1 MRSVSWIEQRM
12 ASMSQVWASFFE
24 RRGAAMEGRH
34 GHEAARAE
42 SADPCPHGQP
52 GSAGAQHGQPSGA
65 GAGSAYG
72 AGASNGST
80 GAGAGGACPGV
91 QPGGLYMLDD
101 SWDEIRDDGAAPLC
115 LNASQQGTGE
125 LDAALMRPS
134 YAFAEDGWVRFEVL
148 SDQQLIDHCQG
159 EIAVLLRSFQG
170 NPEERALLLMPL
182 IRMLVRQCG
191 PLPVELTRC
200 AMDRA
205 DMLRR
210 SLRLANTALEVYGT
224 LSASLVKSSTVLK
237 SLSAQAA
244 RQAKQGDADEDS
256 EGGAEQTDMDGS
268 VRDSSASDSA
278 STGRARSRGRAPAAQ
293 PGAAAASPAGAA
305 AGSSADGADGAD
317 EIIEDSRNWRFFAVG
332 SRPEGVGES
341 CRVFKGYQCSQPG
354 LICGDSTELAMYNSS
369 WCSALM
375 LDNDEYE
382 GIIHE
387 SDWESRWDCAGY
399 ELNDLHHELNDF
411 ISVLHNSDLPGQI
424 SADLLARQAAGLD
437 FYEHNA
443 SGSTWLASPAA
454 HVAAKG
460 RAGTGAAAGSKASG
474 SKAGGSRHEST
485 HKWLELTGKEACNLA
500 RTLWGTGTGNCYPQ
514 VTASAWG
521 KVLSSMG
528 ATALYDSELQAG
540 AQPDVNHSAGAMPA
554 ASYGSSACA
563 GGAWGSGAW
572 GSSAFAGMGQGQ
584 GIFMLPELERVG
596 KKGRPFCGDSLD
608 MRRLATSRVLGPM
621 VGLAASDDEW
631 ARWHEEALNRCR
643 SNIMVRTAGFSE
655 LSVNRDHNSDGVLN
669 AFKKEHFGPL
679 CQSLYHQAVQASL
692 GRYDHEQLQVIVQLS
707 LIMICIA
714 HQLWRIP
721 YEYEICADNGQRY
734 DAASGTVS
742 LSQFCENTGAHML
755 YVRYRAQCER
765 LNPWTATFHDSLSDY
780 QYHDR
785 IERYGVEVFR
795 HFCSHTT
802 AVISQIFPYQEL
814 RLADHVVPTL
824 VSGLCDFL
832 EAVEQPVWEPVHA
845 QYIIQYLTR
854 EQLACGLMLRTQ
866 IKHDLSRLH
875 ALGMACNID
884 LNAPPSRA
892 ADVWQRAMAV
902 AKTPHDSVTD
912 AKEHGMNAAADT
924 AVSASAAAADT
935 EGAASAADGAIGL
948 SSGLM
953 GQDNSTADAQVPG
966 SVVAPDTSMSADP
979 DDPEAAFDM
988 EDDEFELVIPSSA
1001 IQAVQGSGAQAGSKD
1016 AVSLADTDMIMD
1028 FDPDAPFDPEDME
1041 GSYLDMG
1048 ADDFSGIDDLA
1059 AADLSCLN
1067 SGDDD
1072 TAPADNTAL
1081 ADDTTPADYT
1091 APADDT
1097 APADESAVAEAGAAA
1112 GSAEADNDA
1121 QGGDNTDAGADSD
1134 ADYDGYSASDTAVS
1148 VGESTITD
1156 EWDFIDPEALLDAQ
1170 NASTAVDSSETSKCN
1185 TEDKTENKVS
1195 DSDSEPG
1202 LCGAYDAS
1210 SSGEE
1215 EAQNKTAK
1223 IAADSAN
1230 DDIHAICSGN
1240 DHDAQAQHPEASD
1253 SRLCSCDD
1261 SGDSQSGSKYEN
1273 DDSCRTVCKTD
1284 NEVYKNDRD
1293 LRSSE
1298 ADKITVKAGADQRQ
1312 NGAAKIAVDAHKADS
1327 EAICGGKNQPGSAA
1341 VNTCTAGDDKAQ
1353 SGSADSADNALQIN
1367 IDSTAADSSRHDK
1380 TSSSHCDYTFL
1391 QYADDS
1397 MVEYCEV
1404 LDMETQ
1410 LLCGMR
1416 AAPADAE
1423 KALVAAHAADAADT
1437 VDAAGAAD
1445 TVDADDTVDAA
1456 GASAAAVNS
1465 CAHNDRDGE
1474 LSESCSHDGRDSL
1487 PAAADKAAKNGA
1499 SDNTQ
1504 NNLQSINSD
1513 DTDCADADCTDSDCT
1528 NGNKVNNKVSISA
1541 GANNDSQY
1549 SEQENLQE
1557 SEQNNL
1563 QNNLE
1568 DGLHLKQS
1576 NDRQNDLQNDQKDDA
1591 HNDQKDDAHNDLH
1604 NVSQDNGQRDLKAVS
1619 TDSSCSES
1627 CAVGA
1632 DAAAAGGAE
1641 ETELK
1646 ELPELTDELRL
1657 ELQLREMKELFE
1669 SALRRVSINRSDSD
1683 VYVSGNYVFFL
1694 DRTRAWAVLN
1704 SSWQE
1709 YIYGPFSRQSES
1721 NSNALGMEILQS
1733 FIAAPPLSETS
1744 TVIQPYPVLIRTA
1757 TDVII
1762 ARGYYLCF
1770 REMDLGAQV
1779 LMQEYNQEEDHA
1791 FLDWQL
1797 RVAVSL
1803 YLLACSRAG
1812 RGQDPLR
1819 VDLGE
1824 KALMTALST
1833 PTGFKGAA
1841 LSPASAEAAT
1851 AAAGCAGGC
1860 ALDGIASGSGASRS
1874 VTSRSGACR
1883 SSASEGVECRSS
1895 ALTDGAGAYSD
1906 PGYYY
1911 TSGIGDNCDVF
1922 NAGEF
1927 FGSGEDRFYDSLDA
1941 GELDD
1946 IEDDYGLVFDSD
1958 GTLVTYSND
1967 EVITEQCDRSEAD
1980 NSWLMRCL
1988 SGRGFDWR
1996 RVSLHG
2002 FGPEGPRVRVRAS
2015 TSVESILSGSAVIRE
2030 IFGRVVIKNSSHL
2043 NFRPGEDLSGVD
2055 IEIHALNI
2063 DPLFTSFS
2071 AERRRT
2077 REILG
2082 RNAIADSAAQAR
2094 KALNLSSAV
2103 EKEGQKA
2110 LREACSDDF
2119 LRNSLED
2126 MITPE
2131 QMELNAKKPRT
2142 RKSKAEKA
2150 ASESS
2155 SAPATARRGRKSAAT
2170 TAAQAAAGAGAVGAS
2185 AGSEVISDDAAPVKA
2200 RRGRKPNG
2208 ASAASAASADKAALS
2223 ACADGDSAVSDAGSD
2238 VPVKARRGRRK
2249 KSESADAP
2257 ALSDAATGAGAATG
2271 VCADTGCGIAGDDDT
2286 GAAVIGAAVS
2296 DDNNA
2301 DASGKSTVK
2310 RTRGRKKKA
2319 DSTADAQEAGS
2330 TPADRGR
2337 GRQKGSTTAVV
2348 SGTSTGNSRGTSTG
2362 NSRGTYTG
2370 TCKMA
2375 SGSGAKSKAKAGD
2388 CGQAVRSGGR
2398 RKLKDEA
2405 LVKAD
2410 AIEERAKARDE
2421 LEQSDPEYAR
2431 VRQHRS
2437 ALTRPDVS
2445 PDELAAAIAD
2455 PSLCPDFEIT
2465 SADEYD
2471 DCV

>member
-24 RRGAAMEGRH
+24 RKGAAMEGRH
-34 GHEAARAE
+34 GHKAASQE
-42 SADPCPHGQP
+42 SADPCPHGQQ
-52 GSAGAQHGQPSGA
+52 GAGGAQYGQPAGSGA
-65 GAGSAYG
+65 AYGQGEGAANFGTATGAGYG
-72 AGASNGST
+72 AGAANGGT
-80 GAGAGGACPGV
+80 GTGVGGAGPGV

-101 SWDEIRDDGAAPLC
+101 SWDEVRDDGAAPLC

-224 LSASLVKSSTVLK
+224 LSASLVKSSTILK

-244 RQAKQGDADEDS
+244 RQAQQSDADEDS
-256 EGGAEQTDMDGS
+256 EGGAEEDMDSSGS
-268 VRDSSASDSA
+268 DISARDSTSS
-278 STGRARSRGRAPAAQ
+278 GRARSRGRAPAAQ
-293 PGAAAASPAGAA
+293 PGAAAGGAA
-305 AGSSADGADGAD
+305 VSSADGADGSD
-317 EIIEDSRNWRFFAVG
+317 EEIEDSRNWRFFAVG
-332 SRPEGVGES
+332 SRPEGAGES

-411 ISVLHNSDLPGQI
+411 ISVLHNSELPGQI
-424 SADLLARQAAGLD
+424 SADLLARQATGLD
-437 FYEHNA
+437 YYEHNA

-460 RAGTGAAAGSKASG
+460 RAGTGAAAGSKA
-474 SKAGGSRHEST
+474 AGSRPEST

-500 RTLWGTGTGNCYPQ
+500 RTLWGTGTGNCYPK

-521 KVLSSMG
+521 KALSSMG
-528 ATALYDSELQAG
+528 PTALYDSELQPGARPYGNQPAG
-540 AQPDVNHSAGAMPA
+540 IGPA
-554 ASYGSSACA
+554 PGYGGCTCA
-563 GGAWGSGAW
+563 GGAWDSGAW
-572 GSSAFAGMGQGQ
+572 GSGAFAGMGQGQ

-596 KKGRPFCGDSLD
+596 KKGKPFCGDSLD

-621 VGLAASDDEW
+621 VGMAASDDEW

-707 LIMICIA
+707 LIMICFA

-721 YEYEICADNGQRY
+721 YEYEICSDNGQRY

-742 LSQFCENTGAHML
+742 LSQFCEDTGAHML

-875 ALGMACNID
+875 ALGLACNID

-892 ADVWQRAMAV
+892 ADAWQRALA
-902 AKTPHDSVTD
+902 AAQSPHESVTY
-912 AKEHGMNAAADT
+912 AREPGLSAAADT
-924 AVSASAAAADT
+924 AAG
-935 EGAASAADGAIGL
+935 GAEAGPTGL
-948 SSGLM
+948 SAGLDSK
-953 GQDNSTADAQVPG
+953 DNSTADARVPG
-966 SVVAPDTSMSADP
+966 SVVAPDSSMSADP

-1001 IQAVQGSGAQAGSKD
+1001 MEAVQGSGAQAGSKD
-1016 AVSLADTDMIMD
+1016 AVSLADTDMVMD
-1028 FDPDAPFDPEDME
+1028 FDPDAPFDPEDLE
-1041 GSYLDMG
+1041 GSYPDMG
-1048 ADDFSGIDDLA
+1048 DDDFSGMEDLA

-1067 SGDDD
+1067 SGVDD
-1072 TAPADNTAL
+1072 TSPSGCTSPSDCTCL
-1081 ADDTTPADYT
+1081 AA
-1091 APADDT
+1091 DT
-1097 APADESAVAEAGAAA
+1097 AVAQAGAAA
-1112 GSAEADNDA
+1112 ASAD
-1121 QGGDNTDAGADSD
+1121 ADSD
-1134 ADYDGYSASDTAVS
+1134 ASCDAADSDSDSAIA
-1148 VGESTITD
+1148 D
-1156 EWDFIDPEALLDAQ
+1156 EWDFIDPEALLAAQ
-1170 NASTAVDSSETSKCN
+1170 KESTTAESTGTSNCN
-1185 TEDKTENKVS
+1185 TADKTENKVC
-1195 DSDSEPG
+1195 DGDSEQG
-1202 LCGAYDAS
+1202 HCGASES
-1210 SSGEE
+1210 SS
-1215 EAQNKTAK
+1215 
-1223 IAADSAN
+1223 
-1230 DDIHAICSGN
+1230 
-1240 DHDAQAQHPEASD
+1240 
-1253 SRLCSCDD
+1253 
-1261 SGDSQSGSKYEN
+1261 
-1273 DDSCRTVCKTD
+1273 
-1284 NEVYKNDRD
+1284 
-1293 LRSSE
+1293 
-1298 ADKITVKAGADQRQ
+1298 AGAEEVQ
-1312 NGAAKIAVDAHKADS
+1312 NGAAKIAGGAHEADS
-1327 EAICGGKNQPGSAA
+1327 EAICSGKNHTGSTA
-1341 VNTCTAGDDKAQ
+1341 VNTCSSGDDKAK
-1353 SGSADSADNALQIN
+1353 SDSADCADNALQTN
-1367 IDSTAADSSRHDK
+1367 IDSTAADSSRHNK
-1380 TSSSHCDYTFL
+1380 SSSSHCDYTFL

-1416 AAPADAE
+1416 AAPANAE
-1423 KALVAAHAADAADT
+1423 KAVVAAQAADT
-1437 VDAAGAAD
+1437 AAAAVAAGA
-1445 TVDADDTVDAA
+1445 
-1456 GASAAAVNS
+1456 
-1465 CAHNDRDGE
+1465 HNNRKGE
-1474 LSESCSHDGRDSL
+1474 LADSCSHDGMDSL
-1487 PAAADKAAKNGA
+1487 PAADKAAKNGA
-1499 SDNTQ
+1499 FNNTQ

-1513 DTDCADADCTDSDCT
+1513 DAACTDTDCAYADCADGTQAC
-1528 NGNKVNNKVSISA
+1528 NKVSKSAEQSMSSEHSA
-1541 GANNDSQY
+1541 GAYSCLAGITENANGSVNEKESESSICSQSCASVKQSDETDDSQNDLQNILQNDSSADSQNYVKHALHNDLRNTMPDDLHNSVNNDSYY
-1549 SEQENLQE
+1549 SEQDNLQE

-1563 QNNLE
+1563 QNNLQNDLSVE
-1568 DGLHLKQS
+1568 LPDEQS
-1576 NDRQNDLQNDQKDDA
+1576 NDQ
-1591 HNDQKDDAHNDLH
+1591 HNDLH
-1604 NVSQDNGQRDLKAVS
+1604 NDSQDNSQPDLKAVS
-1619 TDSSCSES
+1619 TDS
-1627 CAVGA
+1627 CAAGA
-1632 DAAAAGGAE
+1632 DAAAAGDE
-1641 ETELK
+1641 EDAELK
-1646 ELPELTDELRL
+1646 ELPALTDELRL

-1683 VYVSGNYVFFL
+1683 VYVSGNYVFFV

-1779 LMQEYNQEEDHA
+1779 LMQEYNQQEDHA

-1812 RGQDPLR
+1812 RGQDPLK

-1841 LSPASAEAAT
+1841 LSPSSAEAG
-1851 AAAGCAGGC
+1851 AAAGSCA
-1860 ALDGIASGSGASRS
+1860 DGVASGCGASEG
-1874 VTSRSGACR
+1874 GACR
-1883 SSASEGVECRSS
+1883 SSVC
-1895 ALTDGAGAYSD
+1895 TDGDGAYSD
-1906 PGYYY
+1906 PGSYY

-1941 GELDD
+1941 GEVDD

-1958 GTLVTYSND
+1958 GRLVTYSND

-1980 NSWLMRCL
+1980 NSRLMRCL

-2055 IEIHALNI
+2055 IEIHAINI

-2071 AERRRT
+2071 VERRRT

-2103 EKEGQKA
+2103 EKENQKA
-2110 LREACSDDF
+2110 LREACSDEF

-2142 RKSKAEKA
+2142 RKSKAEKT

-2155 SAPATARRGRKSAAT
+2155 GATASAGRGRKSAAT
-2170 TAAQAAAGAGAVGAS
+2170 TATAAEAAAGAGAVGAS
-2185 AGSEVISDDAAPVKA
+2185 AGGSTEVISDEAAPGKA
-2200 RRGRKPNG
+2200 RRGRKPKG
-2208 ASAASAASADKAALS
+2208 ASAASAAFADTAAPSAS
-2223 ACADGDSAVSDAGSD
+2223 ADGDSVVSDAGSD
-2238 VPVKARRGRRK
+2238 MPVKARRGRRK
-2249 KSESADAP
+2249 KSEAADAS
-2257 ALSDAATGAGAATG
+2257 AVSGAATG
-2271 VCADTGCGIAGDDDT
+2271 SGIAGDADT

-2296 DDNNA
+2296 ADNNA
-2301 DASGKSTVK
+2301 DASGQSAVK

-2319 DSTADAQEAGS
+2319 DSAADAQETGS
-2330 TPADRGR
+2330 TPAARGM
-2337 GRQKGSTTAVV
+2337 GRPKGSTRAAAAVTTQ
-2348 SGTSTGNSRGTSTG
+2348 GTTR
-2362 NSRGTYTG
+2362 
-2370 TCKMA
+2370 
-2375 SGSGAKSKAKAGD
+2375 SGAKGKAKAGD
-2388 CGQAVRSGGR
+2388 GGQAVRSGGR

-2421 LEQSDPEYAR
+2421 LEQADPEYASVSQR
-2431 VRQHRS
+2431 RN
-2437 ALTRPDVS
+2437 ALARPEVS
-2445 PDELAAAIAD
+2445 PEELAAALAD
-2455 PSLCPDFEIT
+2455 PTLCPDFEIT

>member
-24 RRGAAMEGRH
+24 RKGAAMESRH
-34 GHEAARAE
+34 GHKAASQE
-42 SADPCPHGQP
+42 SADPCPHGQQ
-52 GSAGAQHGQPSGA
+52 GAGGAQYGQPAGSGAAYGQGA
-65 GAGSAYG
+65 GAANFGTATGAGYDACAANFGTATGAGYG
-72 AGASNGST
+72 AGAANGST
-80 GAGAGGACPGV
+80 GKGAGGVGPGV

-101 SWDEIRDDGAAPLC
+101 SWDEVRDDGAAPLC

-125 LDAALMRPS
+125 LDAALMRSS

-224 LSASLVKSSTVLK
+224 LSASLVKSSTILK

-244 RQAKQGDADEDS
+244 RQAQQSYADEDS
-256 EGGAEQTDMDGS
+256 EGGAEEDMDSS
-268 VRDSSASDSA
+268 VRDSSARDST
-278 STGRARSRGRAPAAQ
+278 SSGRARSRGRAPAAQ
-293 PGAAAASPAGAA
+293 PGAAACGAA
-305 AGSSADGADGAD
+305 VSSADGADGAD
-317 EIIEDSRNWRFFAVG
+317 EEIEDSRNWRFFAVG
-332 SRPEGVGES
+332 SRPEGAGER

-411 ISVLHNSDLPGQI
+411 ISVLHNSELPGQI
-424 SADLLARQAAGLD
+424 SADLLARQATGLD
-437 FYEHNA
+437 YYEHNA

-454 HVAAKG
+454 HVAAKC
-460 RAGTGAAAGSKASG
+460 RAGTGAAAGSKA
-474 SKAGGSRHEST
+474 AGSRPEGT

-521 KVLSSMG
+521 KALSSMG
-528 ATALYDSELQAG
+528 PTALYDSELQAG
-540 AQPDVNHSAGAMPA
+540 AQPCGNQPAGIGPA
-554 ASYGSSACA
+554 PGYGGCTCA
-563 GGAWGSGAW
+563 GGAWDSGAW
-572 GSSAFAGMGQGQ
+572 GSGAFAGMGQGQ

-596 KKGRPFCGDSLD
+596 KKGKPFCGDSLD

-621 VGLAASDDEW
+621 VGMAASDDEW

-679 CQSLYHQAVQASL
+679 CQSLYHQAVQASM

-707 LIMICIA
+707 LIMICFA

-721 YEYEICADNGQRY
+721 YEYEICSDNGQRY

-866 IKHDLSRLH
+866 IKHDLSRMH
-875 ALGMACNID
+875 ALGLACNID

-892 ADVWQRAMAV
+892 ADAWQRALA
-902 AKTPHDSVTD
+902 AAQTPLDSVTY
-912 AKEHGMNAAADT
+912 AQEPGLNADADT
-924 AVSASAAAADT
+924 AASASAAAADT
-935 EGAASAADGAIGL
+935 DSAWAAAGGAEAGATGL
-948 SSGLM
+948 SAGLDSH
-953 GQDNSTADAQVPG
+953 DNSTADARVPG
-966 SVVAPDTSMSADP
+966 SVVAPDSSMSADP

-1001 IQAVQGSGAQAGSKD
+1001 MQAVQGSGAQAGSKD
-1016 AVSLADTDMIMD
+1016 AVSLADTDMVMD
-1028 FDPDAPFDPEDME
+1028 FDQDAPFDPEDLE
-1041 GSYLDMG
+1041 GSYPDMG
-1048 ADDFSGIDDLA
+1048 DDDFSGLDDLA
-1059 AADLSCLN
+1059 AADLFSLR
-1067 SGDDD
+1067 SGVDD
-1072 TAPADNTAL
+1072 TPQAACTAL
-1081 ADDTTPADYT
+1081 AAD
-1091 APADDT
+1091 
-1097 APADESAVAEAGAAA
+1097 SAVAQAGAAA
-1112 GSAEADNDA
+1112 ASAGADNGA
-1121 QGGDNTDAGADSD
+1121 HGGDNTDADYDADGSCDAADSD
-1134 ADYDGYSASDTAVS
+1134 SDSAIA
-1148 VGESTITD
+1148 D
-1156 EWDFIDPEALLDAQ
+1156 EWDFIDPEALLAAQ
-1170 NASTAVDSSETSKCN
+1170 KANMSADSSEISNCN

-1195 DSDSEPG
+1195 DGDSKQSLSG
-1202 LCGAYDAS
+1202 S
-1210 SSGEE
+1210 SEVSSAGGEE
-1215 EAQNKTAK
+1215 
-1223 IAADSAN
+1223 
-1230 DDIHAICSGN
+1230 
-1240 DHDAQAQHPEASD
+1240 
-1253 SRLCSCDD
+1253 
-1261 SGDSQSGSKYEN
+1261 
-1273 DDSCRTVCKTD
+1273 V
-1284 NEVYKNDRD
+1284 
-1293 LRSSE
+1293 
-1298 ADKITVKAGADQRQ
+1298 Q
-1312 NGAAKIAVDAHKADS
+1312 NGAAKIAGGAHEDDS
-1327 EAICGGKNQPGSAA
+1327 EAICSGKNHTGSTA
-1341 VNTCTAGDDKAQ
+1341 VNTCSAGDDKAK
-1353 SGSADSADNALQIN
+1353 SGSADCADNALQTK
-1367 IDSTAADSSRHDK
+1367 IDSTAADSSQHNK

-1397 MVEYCEV
+1397 MVEYCEI

-1416 AAPADAE
+1416 AAPANSE
-1423 KALVAAHAADAADT
+1423 KAVVAALAAYAADASDAADT
-1437 VDAAGAAD
+1437 AAAAVAAGA
-1445 TVDADDTVDAA
+1445 
-1456 GASAAAVNS
+1456 
-1465 CAHNDRDGE
+1465 HNNRKGE
-1474 LSESCSHDGRDSL
+1474 LADSCSHDGMDSL
-1487 PAAADKAAKNGA
+1487 PAADKAAKNGA
-1499 SDNTQ
+1499 FNNTQ

-1513 DTDCADADCTDSDCT
+1513 DSDCTDTDCAYADCADGTQAC
-1528 NGNKVNNKVSISA
+1528 NKVSKSA
-1541 GANNDSQY
+1541 EQFMSGEHSSGAYSCLADVTEYANGSVNESETNICSESCASVKQSDETDDSQNDLQNDLQNNLQNNLQNDSSADSQNYVKHALHNCLQNTMTDDLHNSVNNDSQCSDQDILQG
-1549 SEQENLQE
+1549 SEQDDLQE

-1563 QNNLE
+1563 QNNLQNDLSVE
-1568 DGLHLKQS
+1568 LPEEQS
-1576 NDRQNDLQNDQKDDA
+1576 NDQ
-1591 HNDQKDDAHNDLH
+1591 HNDLH
-1604 NVSQDNGQRDLKAVS
+1604 NDSQDKSQPDLKAVS
-1619 TDSSCSES
+1619 TDS
-1627 CAVGA
+1627 CAAGA
-1632 DAAAAGGAE
+1632 DAAAAGDE
-1641 ETELK
+1641 EDAELK

-1683 VYVSGNYVFFL
+1683 VYVSGNYVFFV

-1779 LMQEYNQEEDHA
+1779 LMQEYNQQEDHA

-1812 RGQDPLR
+1812 RGQDPLK

-1841 LSPASAEAAT
+1841 LSPASAVAGNATGT
-1851 AAAGCAGGC
+1851 AAGGV
-1860 ALDGIASGSGASRS
+1860 ASGSGASEG
-1874 VTSRSGACR
+1874 GACR
-1883 SSASEGVECRSS
+1883 SSVC
-1895 ALTDGAGAYSD
+1895 TDGDGAYSD
-1906 PGYYY
+1906 PGSYY

-1958 GTLVTYSND
+1958 GRLVTYSND

-1980 NSWLMRCL
+1980 NSRLMRCL

-2030 IFGRVVIKNSSHL
+2030 LFGRVVIKNSSHL

-2071 AERRRT
+2071 VERRRT

-2103 EKEGQKA
+2103 EKENQKA
-2110 LREACSDDF
+2110 LREACSDEF

-2142 RKSKAEKA
+2142 RKSKAEKT

-2155 SAPATARRGRKSAAT
+2155 VATASAGRGRKSAAT
-2170 TAAQAAAGAGAVGAS
+2170 TATAAEAAAGAGAVGAG
-2185 AGSEVISDDAAPVKA
+2185 AGGSTEVISDEAARVKA
-2200 RRGRKPNG
+2200 RRGRKPKG
-2208 ASAASAASADKAALS
+2208 ASAASAAFADTAASSAS
-2223 ACADGDSAVSDAGSD
+2223 ADGDSAVSDAGSD
-2238 VPVKARRGRRK
+2238 MPVKARRGRRK
-2249 KSESADAP
+2249 KSEAADA
-2257 ALSDAATGAGAATG
+2257 STVSGAATG
-2271 VCADTGCGIAGDDDT
+2271 YGIDGD
-2286 GAAVIGAAVS
+2286 A
-2296 DDNNA
+2296 DNNA
-2301 DASGKSTVK
+2301 DASGQSAVK

-2319 DSTADAQEAGS
+2319 DSAADAQEAGS
-2330 TPADRGR
+2330 TPAARGR
-2337 GRQKGSTTAVV
+2337 GRAKGSTRAAAA
-2348 SGTSTGNSRGTSTG
+2348 GTTQGTTGPGP
-2362 NSRGTYTG
+2362 
-2370 TCKMA
+2370 
-2375 SGSGAKSKAKAGD
+2375 KAGPKPVTVD
-2388 CGQAVRSGGR
+2388 RLCAQVGAASSR
-2398 RKLKDEA
+2398 
-2405 LVKAD
+2405 
-2410 AIEERAKARDE
+2410 
-2421 LEQSDPEYAR
+2421 
-2431 VRQHRS
+2431 
-2437 ALTRPDVS
+2437 TR
-2445 PDELAAAIAD
+2445 LW
-2455 PSLCPDFEIT
+2455 
-2465 SADEYD
+2465 
-2471 DCV
+2471 

>member
-24 RRGAAMEGRH
+24 RKGAAMESRH
-34 GHEAARAE
+34 GHKAARQV
-42 SADPCPHGQP
+42 SADPCPHGQQ
-52 GSAGAQHGQPSGA
+52 GAGGAQHGQPAGSCAAYGQGA
-65 GAGSAYG
+65 GAAKGG
-72 AGASNGST
+72 T
-80 GAGAGGACPGV
+80 GAGAGGAGPGV

-101 SWDEIRDDGAAPLC
+101 SWDEVRDDGAAPLC

-224 LSASLVKSSTVLK
+224 LSASLVKSSTILK
-237 SLSAQAA
+237 FLSAQAA
-244 RQAKQGDADEDS
+244 RQAQQSDADEDS
-256 EGGAEQTDMDGS
+256 EGGAEETDMDSSG
-268 VRDSSASDSA
+268 RDSSARDST
-278 STGRARSRGRAPAAQ
+278 SSGRARSRGRAPAAQ
-293 PGAAAASPAGAA
+293 TGAA
-305 AGSSADGADGAD
+305 AGGAAGSAADGADGAD
-317 EIIEDSRNWRFFAVG
+317 EEIEDSRNWRFFAVG
-332 SRPEGVGES
+332 SRPEGAGES

-411 ISVLHNSDLPGQI
+411 ISVLHNSELPGQI
-424 SADLLARQAAGLD
+424 SADLLARQATGLD
-437 FYEHNA
+437 YYEHNA

-460 RAGTGAAAGSKASG
+460 RAGTGTAAGSKA
-474 SKAGGSRHEST
+474 AGSRPEST

-521 KVLSSMG
+521 KALSSMG
-528 ATALYDSELQAG
+528 PTALYDSELQAG
-540 AQPDVNHSAGAMPA
+540 AQPCGNHPAGALPA
-554 ASYGSSACA
+554 AAYGSSACS
-563 GGAWGSGAW
+563 GGAWDSGAW
-572 GSSAFAGMGQGQ
+572 GSDAFAGMGQGQ

-596 KKGRPFCGDSLD
+596 KKGKPFCGDSLD

-621 VGLAASDDEW
+621 VGMAASDDEW

-679 CQSLYHQAVQASL
+679 CQSLYHQAVQASM

-707 LIMICIA
+707 LIMICFA

-742 LSQFCENTGAHML
+742 LSQFCEDTGAHML

-875 ALGMACNID
+875 ALGLACNID
-884 LNAPPSRA
+884 LSAPPSRA
-892 ADVWQRAMAV
+892 AAAWQRALA
-902 AKTPHDSVTD
+902 AAQTPHDSVTY
-912 AKEHGMNAAADT
+912 AQEPGLNADADT

-935 EGAASAADGAIGL
+935 DSARAAAGGTEAGATGL
-948 SSGLM
+948 SAGLDSK
-953 GQDNSTADAQVPG
+953 DNSTADARGAG
-966 SVVAPDTSMSADP
+966 SVVAPDSSMSADP

-1001 IQAVQGSGAQAGSKD
+1001 MQAVQGSGAQAGSKD
-1016 AVSLADTDMIMD
+1016 VLSLADTDMVMD
-1028 FDPDAPFDPEDME
+1028 FDPDAPFDPEDLE
-1041 GSYLDMG
+1041 GSYPDMG
-1048 ADDFSGIDDLA
+1048 ADDFSGMDDLA
-1059 AADLSCLN
+1059 AADLSCL
-1067 SGDDD
+1067 SPGVDD
-1072 TAPADNTAL
+1072 TSPSDC
-1081 ADDTTPADYT
+1081 T
-1091 APADDT
+1091 APSDCTCLAGD
-1097 APADESAVAEAGAAA
+1097 SAVAQAGAAA
-1112 GSAEADNDA
+1112 ASAEADKGA
-1121 QGGDNTDAGADSD
+1121 QGGDNMDADSD
-1134 ADYDGYSASDTAVS
+1134 ASFDTAVS
-1148 VGESTITD
+1148 DSDSAIAD
-1156 EWDFIDPEALLDAQ
+1156 EWDFIDPEALLAAQ
-1170 NASTAVDSSETSKCN
+1170 KESTTAESTGTSNCI
-1185 TEDKTENKVS
+1185 TADKTENKVC
-1195 DSDSEPG
+1195 DGDSEQG
-1202 LCGAYDAS
+1202 HCGASEVS
-1210 SSGEE
+1210 SAGGEE
-1215 EAQNKTAK
+1215 
-1223 IAADSAN
+1223 
-1230 DDIHAICSGN
+1230 
-1240 DHDAQAQHPEASD
+1240 
-1253 SRLCSCDD
+1253 
-1261 SGDSQSGSKYEN
+1261 
-1273 DDSCRTVCKTD
+1273 V
-1284 NEVYKNDRD
+1284 
-1293 LRSSE
+1293 
-1298 ADKITVKAGADQRQ
+1298 Q
-1312 NGAAKIAVDAHKADS
+1312 NGAAKIAASAHEVDS
-1327 EAICGGKNQPGSAA
+1327 EAICSGKTPTGSKA
-1341 VNTCTAGDDKAQ
+1341 VNTCSSGDDKAK
-1353 SGSADSADNALQIN
+1353 SGSADCADNALQIN
-1367 IDSTAADSSRHDK
+1367 IDSTAADSSRHNK

-1416 AAPADAE
+1416 AAPANAE
-1423 KALVAAHAADAADT
+1423 KAVVVAQAAYAAYASDAADAY
-1437 VDAAGAAD
+1437 
-1445 TVDADDTVDAA
+1445 
-1456 GASAAAVNS
+1456 AAAVAAG
-1465 CAHNDRDGE
+1465 AHNDRKGE
-1474 LSESCSHDGRDSL
+1474 LADSCSHDGMDSL
-1487 PAAADKAAKNGA
+1487 PAADKAAKNGA
-1499 SDNTQ
+1499 LNNTQ

-1513 DTDCADADCTDSDCT
+1513 DADCTDTDCAYADCADGT
-1528 NGNKVNNKVSISA
+1528 KTGNKVSKSA
-1541 GANNDSQY
+1541 EQSMGSEHSSGAYSCLADVTENANGSVNERETNICSQSCASVKQSDETDDSQNDLQNDLQNILQNESSADSHNYVKHSLQNDLQNTMLDDLHNSVNNASHY
-1549 SEQENLQE
+1549 SEQDILQGSEQDDLQE

-1563 QNNLE
+1563 QNNLQDDLPVE
-1568 DGLHLKQS
+1568 QPDDQS
-1576 NDRQNDLQNDQKDDA
+1576 NDLQNDQ
-1591 HNDQKDDAHNDLH
+1591 HNDLH
-1604 NVSQDNGQRDLKAVS
+1604 NDSQDNSQPDLKAVS
-1619 TDSSCSES
+1619 TDSCCSDS
-1627 CAVGA
+1627 CAAGA
-1632 DAAAAGGAE
+1632 DAAAAGDE
-1641 ETELK
+1641 EDAELK

-1683 VYVSGNYVFFL
+1683 VYVSGNYVFFV

-1779 LMQEYNQEEDHA
+1779 LMQEYNQQEDHA

-1797 RVAVSL
+1797 RVALSL

-1812 RGQDPLR
+1812 RGQDPLK

-1841 LSPASAEAAT
+1841 LSSASAEAG
-1851 AAAGCAGGC
+1851 AAAGSCAGGV
-1860 ALDGIASGSGASRS
+1860 ASGSGSS
-1874 VTSRSGACR
+1874 EGGACR
-1883 SSASEGVECRSS
+1883 SSVC
-1895 ALTDGAGAYSD
+1895 TDGGGAYSD
-1906 PGYYY
+1906 PGSYY

-1958 GTLVTYSND
+1958 GRLVTYSND

-1980 NSWLMRCL
+1980 NSRLMRCL

-2071 AERRRT
+2071 VERRRT

-2103 EKEGQKA
+2103 EKENQKA
-2110 LREACSDDF
+2110 LREACSDEF

-2142 RKSKAEKA
+2142 RKSKTEKT

-2155 SAPATARRGRKSAAT
+2155 VATASAGRGRKSTAT
-2170 TAAQAAAGAGAVGAS
+2170 TATAAEAAAGAGAVGAS
-2185 AGSEVISDDAAPVKA
+2185 AGGSTEVISDEAAPGKA
-2200 RRGRKPNG
+2200 RRGRKPKG
-2208 ASAASAASADKAALS
+2208 ASAASAASADTAASS
-2223 ACADGDSAVSDAGSD
+2223 ASADGDSTVSDVGND
-2238 VPVKARRGRRK
+2238 MPVKARRGRRK
-2249 KSESADAP
+2249 KSEAADA
-2257 ALSDAATGAGAATG
+2257 SSVSGAATG
-2271 VCADTGCGIAGDDDT
+2271 SGIDGD
-2286 GAAVIGAAVS
+2286 A
-2296 DDNNA
+2296 DNNA
-2301 DASGKSTVK
+2301 DASGQSAVK

-2319 DSTADAQEAGS
+2319 DSAADAQEAGS
-2330 TPADRGR
+2330 TPACRGR
-2337 GRQKGSTTAVV
+2337 GRPKGSTRAAAA
-2348 SGTSTGNSRGTSTG
+2348 GTTQGTT
-2362 NSRGTYTG
+2362 R
-2370 TCKMA
+2370 A
-2375 SGSGAKSKAKAGD
+2375 GAKGKTKAGD
-2388 CGQAVRSGGR
+2388 GGQAVRSGGR

-2421 LEQSDPEYAR
+2421 QVQTDPEYAR
-2431 VRQHRS
+2431 VIQRRS
-2437 ALTRPDVS
+2437 ALARPEVS
-2445 PDELAAAIAD
+2445 PEELAAALAD
-2455 PSLCPDFEIT
+2455 PTLCPDFEIT